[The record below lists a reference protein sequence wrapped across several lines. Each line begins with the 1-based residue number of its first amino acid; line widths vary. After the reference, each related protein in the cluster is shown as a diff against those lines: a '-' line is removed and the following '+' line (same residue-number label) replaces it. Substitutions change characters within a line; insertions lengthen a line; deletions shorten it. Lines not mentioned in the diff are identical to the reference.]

1 MGTCSGLKRHE
12 GYSRILVRPLTG
24 ALGAEICGVD
34 LTRPMDAELELEIKR
49 AFTENLVI
57 YFPDQ
62 KGFTREHHL
71 EFAQRFGKL
80 QKIPHIFSVDGHPD
94 VQIIERLADDTRRV
108 IGESF
113 HNDSTYMET
122 PPTTVTMHAVNVPEY
137 GGDTAFTNLHLAYE
151 TLSEPMRALLDNM
164 QCVHSAASIFG
175 RGVDQKSVM
184 MKEMEVDE
192 GEREVVHPLVCV
204 HPVSKRKYLF
214 FNLVYTRRI
223 VGFSEQESRMFLE
236 FLQQH
241 VGNLAFTGRV
251 RWKNGTVLI
260 WDNRCVQHSAI
271 GDYQGKY
278 RYLERVTT
286 GGELPT
292 GQQPG

>member
-1 MGTCSGLKRHE
+1 MRTCSRLKRHE

-34 LTRPMDAELELEIKR
+34 LMRPMDAELELEIKR

-57 YFPDQ
+57 YFHDQ

-80 QKIPHIFSVDGHPD
+80 QKIPHIFSVDGYPD
-94 VQIIERLADDTRRV
+94 VQIVERLVDDTRRV
-108 IGESF
+108 IGEAF
-113 HNDSTYMET
+113 HNDSTYMAT

-137 GGDTAFTNLHLAYE
+137 GGDTAFANLYLAYE

-164 QCVHSAASIFG
+164 QCAHSAALIFG
-175 RGVDQKSVM
+175 RDADQKSVM
-184 MKEMEVDE
+184 MKEMDVDE
-192 GEREVVHPLVCV
+192 GEHEVIHPLVCV

-223 VGFSEQESRMFLE
+223 VGFSEKESRMFLE

-271 GDYQGKY
+271 GDYQGQY

-286 GGELPT
+286 GGEVPT